1 MSAGL
6 PALGLGGMFYML
18 LIVWMVLRELA
29 RKAAGDSS
37 RPSRWPFIGKMVV
50 IGLLMVLAAFAEA
63 LFIRGA
69 LDRTVAFI
77 PGSAKFVYTTSISFA
92 LLMLTIPFIL
102 LLLLIAGVH
111 FLRLLMNRR
120 RKLEVEAALV
130 G

>member
-1 MSAGL
+1 MSVGL

-29 RKAAGDSS
+29 RKAAGDSQ
-37 RPSRWPFIGKMVV
+37 PSRWPFIGKMVV

-69 LDRTVAFI
+69 LDLTVAFI

>member
-1 MSAGL
+1 MSVGL

-29 RKAAGDSS
+29 RKAAGDSQ
-37 RPSRWPFIGKMVV
+37 PSRWPFIGEMVV

-69 LDRTVAFI
+69 LDLTVAFI

-92 LLMLTIPFIL
+92 LLILTIPFIL

-120 RKLEVEAALV
+120 RKLEVEAAL

>member
-18 LIVWMVLRELA
+18 LIVWMVLRALTRRA
-29 RKAAGDSS
+29 TNDASH
-37 RPSRWPFIGKMVV
+37 PSRWRFIGKMVV

-63 LFIRGA
+63 LFIRGV
-69 LDRTVAFI
+69 LDLTVAFI

-92 LLMLTIPFIL
+92 LFMLTIPFIL
-102 LLLLIAGVH
+102 LLLLIGGVH

-120 RKLEVEAALV
+120 QKLEVEAALA